1 MRGAMFM
8 EGCAE
13 DPASPTSASAPSPV
27 APLPWQPDGGGFW
40 VRAGQGSSG
49 TREGARRGCTHPPSQ
64 GAWDP
69 GPPAEGHSVKRVLCG
84 AKVTGME
91 WVMDM
96 ERVMC
101 RMKVTSRPGHAG

>member
-1 MRGAMFM
+1 M
-8 EGCAE
+8 
-13 DPASPTSASAPSPV
+13 
-27 APLPWQPDGGGFW
+27 
-40 VRAGQGSSG
+40 
-49 TREGARRGCTHPPSQ
+49 
-64 GAWDP
+64 
-69 GPPAEGHSVKRVLCG
+69 KRVLCG